1 VSGAQ
6 VAQHN
11 LSACD
16 HAAKRNFCKLLKPM
30 IYRRLN
36 QRAAAKI
43 TRLAGKDLHACS
55 ACGANGE
62 VREHPKHGVISS
74 LKECIQALRTTLGA
88 RRLTIGTLS
97 LSIRS

>member
-11 LSACD
+11 LSARD
-16 HAAKRNFCKLLKPM
+16 HAAKCNFCKLLKPM

-43 TRLAGKDLHACS
+43 TRLAGKDLNARR
-55 ACGANGE
+55 ARGANGE
-62 VREHPKHGVISS
+62 VREHTKHGVISGF
-74 LKECIQALRTTLGA
+74 KERIQALRTALGS
-88 RRLTIGTLS
+88 RRRTIGTLS
-97 LSIRS
+97 L